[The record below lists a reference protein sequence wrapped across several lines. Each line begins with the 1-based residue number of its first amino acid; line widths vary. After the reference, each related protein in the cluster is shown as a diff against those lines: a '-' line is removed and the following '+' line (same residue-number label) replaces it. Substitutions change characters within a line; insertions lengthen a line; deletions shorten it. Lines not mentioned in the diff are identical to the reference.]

1 MVIAE
6 TDHLVG
12 CAFGFPVCGDGFWW
26 LGFDGPLPQ
35 SLQRLTAS
43 GGVFAITD
51 ILVRPHPQ
59 DQDVARR
66 LQERLLSDHQA
77 SYYWALPGV
86 LDRLAAFLTT
96 PRTVA
101 EVTTAEVTVAEVTT

>member
-1 MVIAE
+1 M
-6 TDHLVG
+6 
-12 CAFGFPVCGDGFWW
+12 
-26 LGFDGPLPQ
+26 
-35 SLQRLTAS
+35 
-43 GGVFAITD
+43 
-51 ILVRPHPQ
+51 
-59 DQDVARR
+59 ARR

-96 PRTVA
+96 SRTVA